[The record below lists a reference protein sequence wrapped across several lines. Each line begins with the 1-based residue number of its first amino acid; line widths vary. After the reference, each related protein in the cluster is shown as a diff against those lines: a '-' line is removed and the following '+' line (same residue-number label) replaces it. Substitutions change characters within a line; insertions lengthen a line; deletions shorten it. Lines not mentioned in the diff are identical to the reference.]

1 MTSPR
6 EGPAPDEHAPRG
18 LLTLALATLL
28 AAAAVGFIGGA
39 FRWCLQQA
47 ITLRA
52 DLVEWAHGVP
62 LGWLAPVAVAALGG
76 LIGRLVVKASPR
88 SSGSGIQDVEAVW
101 RGEKD
106 LPGPSIVPGKFVGGL
121 ASIGTG
127 MVLGRE
133 GPTVHMG
140 STLGSEAG
148 RLLRVSTADRK
159 LLYTTLGGAG
169 LAVAFN
175 APIGGAMFALEEVTK
190 SFRLRIVLLTLM
202 ATAVAVACSRVV
214 LGDSPDFAVPAI
226 PTPGIETLWVFAL
239 FGVLTGL
246 VGVLYNRV
254 VMRMLYTAD
263 GMRRLSPVS
272 RATLIGAIVGALLY
286 VDPNLVGG
294 GDSLT
299 QDLIT
304 GMSLSVW
311 GLLGFFAVRF
321 LMGPLSYA
329 AGTPGGLFAPL
340 LALGALWGALVHSV
354 AGPLLGE
361 VADSRL
367 PLALVGM
374 TALFAATVRAPVTG
388 IVLIVEM
395 TAITSLTV
403 PMLAAC
409 ACAVL
414 TATLLRSAPIY
425 DSLRERML
433 NARVAGPGEAGP

>member
-1 MTSPR
+1 M
-6 EGPAPDEHAPRG
+6 
-18 LLTLALATLL
+18 
-28 AAAAVGFIGGA
+28 
-39 FRWCLQQA
+39 
-47 ITLRA
+47 
-52 DLVEWAHGVP
+52 
-62 LGWLAPVAVAALGG
+62 
-76 LIGRLVVKASPR
+76 
-88 SSGSGIQDVEAVW
+88 
-101 RGEKD
+101 
-106 LPGPSIVPGKFVGGL
+106 
-121 ASIGTG
+121 
-127 MVLGRE
+127 
-133 GPTVHMG
+133 
-140 STLGSEAG
+140 
-148 RLLRVSTADRK
+148 
-159 LLYTTLGGAG
+159 
-169 LAVAFN
+169 
-175 APIGGAMFALEEVTK
+175 
-190 SFRLRIVLLTLM
+190 
-202 ATAVAVACSRVV
+202 
-214 LGDSPDFAVPAI
+214 
-226 PTPGIETLWVFAL
+226 
-239 FGVLTGL
+239 LTGL

-263 GMRRLSPVS
+263 GMRRLSPVA

-433 NARVAGPGEAGP
+433 NARAASPGAAGP